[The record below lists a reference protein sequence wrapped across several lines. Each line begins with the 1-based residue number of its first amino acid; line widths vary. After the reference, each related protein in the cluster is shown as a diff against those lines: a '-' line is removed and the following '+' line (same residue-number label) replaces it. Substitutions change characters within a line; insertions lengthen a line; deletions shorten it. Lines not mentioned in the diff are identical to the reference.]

1 MHLSKALIGTA
12 ALFLL
17 SGNALSQQTNRPAAV
32 QALEAQGL
40 AVIKEFEAGKGLRGF
55 AGIAASSPV
64 SIYVLPNGE
73 AIVGTRLSATGKP
86 LDSEVLEKLVAQPM
100 QDKEWDLLAE
110 STWVLDGKADAPR
123 IVYTF
128 SDANCPY
135 CNRFWQAARPW
146 VDAGKVQ
153 LRHIMVGVIRT
164 DSSGKA
170 AAILTAPDRS
180 AALLE
185 NERNFS
191 KGGIAPLK
199 PVPEKVDETLAMH
212 RMLMMATG
220 FRGTP
225 GIVFLDDKGA
235 VQKING
241 MPQGASLSK
250 VLGPR

>member
-1 MHLSKALIGTA
+1 MFI
-12 ALFLL
+12 L
-17 SGNALSQQTNRPAAV
+17 SGHVYAQQPTRPAAI
-32 QALEAQGL
+32 QALAAQGL
-40 AVIKEFEAGKGLRGF
+40 TVIQEFEAGKDLRGF

-64 SIYVLPNGE
+64 SVYVLPNGE
-73 AIVGTRLSATGKP
+73 AIVGSRFSAKGEAM
-86 LDSEVLEKLVAQPM
+86 DSEVLEKLVAQPM

-110 STWVLDGKADAPR
+110 SDWVLDGKANAPR

-128 SDANCPY
+128 SDPNCPY

-153 LRHIMVGVIRT
+153 LRHIMVGVIRA

-170 AAILTAPDRS
+170 AAILTAHDRS

-191 KGGIAPLK
+191 QGGIAPLK
-199 PVPEKVDETLAMH
+199 QVPEKVDETLAMH